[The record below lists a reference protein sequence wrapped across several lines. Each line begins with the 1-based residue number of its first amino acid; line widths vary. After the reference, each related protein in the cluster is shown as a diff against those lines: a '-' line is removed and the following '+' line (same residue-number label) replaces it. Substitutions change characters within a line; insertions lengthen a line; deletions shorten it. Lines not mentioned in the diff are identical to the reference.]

1 MDLIVTVLAAAAEHH
16 EEHSATAFYV
26 AGGIL
31 AAFGFIIGA
40 IGVARPNLGGG
51 ASKASMALG
60 AILVVATMVATVAVS

>member
-1 MDLIVTVLAAAAEHH
+1 MDLIVTVMAAAAEH

-51 ASKASMALG
+51 ASRAAMAVG